1 MSQPVQATP
10 AAGEG
15 TRTRAPRRRRRHLR
29 GPIWLICILL
39 FLGCIFVL
47 VDKTATAVAQDKVAT
62 KLTGQ
67 RPFTGRPTVVIHK
80 FPFLTQA
87 LRGKYRDIEVS
98 GPGVPVPKLGVAQIS
113 ARLRGVHIPLSAV
126 GTGVGSVPIDRADV
140 TVTVPA
146 SRLGI
151 ALGVPGLKLR
161 QSGANVRLGA
171 PVRVA
176 GAAAVTVDAIA
187 RLGVR
192 ARVVTVTLVSV
203 RVNGTPAP
211 TAVVAA
217 ARRALRSSVAVPNLG
232 LNVTA
237 ATARVIGTQLVIT
250 GSANNVVLH

>member
-1 MSQPVQATP
+1 MSQPVADP
-10 AAGEG
+10 PVAGEG
-15 TRTRAPRRRRRHLR
+15 TRTRTPRRRRRHLR

-98 GPGVPVPKLGVAQIS
+98 GPGLPVPKLGVAQIS

-126 GTGVGSVPIDRADV
+126 GTGVGSVPIDHADV

-146 SRLGI
+146 SRLGF

-161 QSGANVRLGA
+161 QSGANVRLSA
-171 PVRVA
+171 PMRVA
-176 GAAAVTVDAIA
+176 GGSAVNVDAIA
-187 RLGVR
+187 RLGVQ
-192 ARVVTVTLVSV
+192 ARLVTVTLISV
-203 RVNGTPAP
+203 RVNGARAP
-211 TAVVAA
+211 SAVVATA
-217 ARRALRSSVAVPNLG
+217 KKTLTSRVAVPNLG

-250 GSANNVVLH
+250 GSVNNIILK